1 LRIFSTIDRFI
12 ALAYISFN
20 YLVYFFLRVDHH
32 SLHSPKGFE
41 IYRFLRNHQSINRKG
56 NPTIEARRKLLRKD
70 SSIVEV
76 VDLGAGSKR
85 FAGKARAVKQ
95 LARVSSSSLSHNLL
109 YQGLCMLTP
118 RSTVVELGTCLG
130 INTAYLAEVCLG
142 KVHSFEGADMLL
154 CIAEETLGSYSQVN
168 LIPGNIDH
176 SLPSFLRSSGKIDF
190 CVIDANHTYEA
201 TIRYARSIW
210 PHLHE
215 DSVLVV
221 SDIHWSPGMAKA
233 WREILEFPGV
243 SLSMDFFECGAVF
256 LKPGLTME
264 KLVVFYPR

>member
-1 LRIFSTIDRFI
+1 MGYI
-12 ALAYISFN
+12 AFG

-32 SLHSPKGFE
+32 SLHSPKSFE
-41 IYRFLRNHQSINRKG
+41 MYRFLRNHQSINREG

-70 SSIVEV
+70 SSIVQV

-85 FAGKARAVKQ
+85 FAGRARSVKQ
-95 LARVSSSSLSHNLL
+95 WARVSSSSLSHNLL
-109 YQGLCMLTP
+109 FQGLSLLTP
-118 RSTVVELGTCLG
+118 RRTMVELGTCLG

-142 KVHSFEGADMLL
+142 KIHSFEGADALL
-154 CIAEETLGSYSQVN
+154 GIAEQTLGRYSQVS

-176 SLPSFLRSSGKIDF
+176 SLPRFLSSSGKIDF
-190 CVIDANHTYEA
+190 CLLDANHTYEA

-256 LKPGLTME
+256 LKPGLMME
-264 KLVVFYPR
+264 KLVLYYPR